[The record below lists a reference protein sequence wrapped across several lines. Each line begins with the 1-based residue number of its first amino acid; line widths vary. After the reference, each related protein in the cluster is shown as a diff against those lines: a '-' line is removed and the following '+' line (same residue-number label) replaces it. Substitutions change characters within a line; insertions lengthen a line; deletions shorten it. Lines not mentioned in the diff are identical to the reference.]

1 MVNQSIEL
9 SAISRVHARL
19 GEGAVDPS
27 RWRGLLED
35 MCRAVGAEG
44 GSLRQAGVRTP
55 DVPYTASMEDL
66 TKFYFR
72 EGWHLRDT
80 RVPRVRNLFA
90 SSRQIVPAF
99 CDADIFGYDE
109 IRHLFRKDAYFNEFL
124 RHGKLKWG
132 GWIRFLV
139 NGQPWLIAFQRTDA
153 QGPFEREDMLKL
165 SPLAQALT
173 EVADLAAAV
182 GRSVLTGVLDGLQ
195 LVQLPALALDRNG
208 WVLGINAGADAVFD
222 SDFRVHNSRLF
233 IRDGKARDALDRMM
247 STAEGDGDLQLRAK
261 SRTGNVIVA
270 RREVKKP
277 ILMKLLPVHR
287 AASTPFLGAK
297 FILTLTDLAAARR
310 SSLDIISEAFSLTT
324 AEAKVASMIA
334 AGSSPERIATELQV
348 SRETVRNQIK
358 AIFGKTGTHRQS
370 ELTALV
376 SRIQS

>member
-1 MVNQSIEL
+1 
-9 SAISRVHARL
+9 
-19 GEGAVDPS
+19 
-27 RWRGLLED
+27 
-35 MCRAVGAEG
+35 
-44 GSLRQAGVRTP
+44 
-55 DVPYTASMEDL
+55 MEDL
-66 TKFYFR
+66 TKVYFR

-90 SSRQIVPAF
+90 SSRHFFPAF

-132 GWIRFLV
+132 GWIRFPV
-139 NGQPWLIAFQRTDA
+139 MGQPWLIAFQRTAA

-208 WVLGINAGADAVFD
+208 FVPGINAGADAVFD

-247 STAEGDGDLQLRAK
+247 SAAAGDGDLQPQAK

-270 RREVKKP
+270 RREAKKP
-277 ILMKLLPVHR
+277 ILMKLLPVHQ

-310 SSLDIISEAFSLTT
+310 SSLDIISEAFSLTG

-334 AGSSPERIATELQV
+334 AGSSPEQIATELQV

-376 SRIQS
+376 SRIQG